1 LSNPRVETLRTG
13 FWKELSLNKNRCD
26 YKKRSYNKPYL
37 MHIFFFFFLTATA
50 SSVFLYVGR
59 LSLSLSLSLNL
70 SVKNMVAFLVFLEQ
84 KKYVSIP
91 SKERVMNESVT

>member
-13 FWKELSLNKNRCD
+13 FWKELSLNKTRCG

-37 MHIFFFFFLTATA
+37 MHIFFFFFFFFLTATA
-50 SSVFLYVGR
+50 SSVFPYVGR
-59 LSLSLSLSLNL
+59 LSLSLNL
-70 SVKNMVAFLVFLEQ
+70 SVKKMVAFLVFLEQ

>member
-1 LSNPRVETLRTG
+1 VLKNYNTISHDLLSNPRVETLRTG

-37 MHIFFFFFLTATA
+37 IHIFFFFLTAAA

-59 LSLSLSLSLNL
+59 LSVSLNL
-70 SVKNMVAFLVFLEQ
+70 SVKKMVAFLVFLEQ
-84 KKYVSIP
+84 KKYVSIQA
-91 SKERVMNESVT
+91 KNE